1 MPFNGV
7 TGAYSPPSN
16 SWNPAVDNT
25 DISTTD
31 WAAILADLST
41 ALSTTITKDGQTTP
55 TANIPLGGYKITGL
69 GAATTAGDALSYGGA
84 VVLGASTITS
94 ASATALAVGANGTTN
109 PVFVVDDSTSSV
121 ATGIKIKGAA
131 ASAGVAL
138 SVLSSGTDEN
148 LTIDA
153 KGAGTITLGGAST
166 GAVIAAGVS
175 FLASQIVLPNN
186 KSLNTKLPGGATVNA
201 LFLNSSTE
209 WQIGDNSANGSFHFH
224 ANGGEISNINGSTGV
239 YTATSDARLATKMEA
254 QTDWRSVINSLW
266 VGDVRWNT
274 TGQHSLKMFAQD
286 LYAATPDHVGAF
298 KPEGDGT
305 MGIEQQFPGYLAL
318 WGVKDLYAEIAALR
332 SEIANLRAGV

>member
-1 MPFNGV
+1 MAYNGS
-7 TGAYSPPSN
+7 GQFSLPYSWVNDASN
-16 SWNPAVDNT
+16 GIAITASRMDTQFDNCVQGF
-25 DISTTD
+25 
-31 WAAILADLST
+31 DLVICRDGQS
-41 ALSTTITKDGQTTP
+41 TITGD
-55 TANIPLGGYKITGL
+55 IPWGGFRLTGL

-84 VVLGASTITS
+84 AVLAATVITS
-94 ASATALAVGANGTTN
+94 ASANALDVGPNGATN
-109 PVFVVDDSTSSV
+109 PVLQVDASTSSA
-121 ATGIKIKGAA
+121 ATGLKIKAA
-131 ASAGVAL
+131 AAAGGFAL

-153 KGAGTITLGGAST
+153 KGAGAITLGASST
-166 GAVIAAGVS
+166 GAVVAAGVN
-175 FLASQIVLPNN
+175 FLASQITLPNN

-201 LFLNSSTE
+201 ILLNSSTE

-239 YTATSDARLATKMEA
+239 YTATSDARLATKMDM

-298 KPEGDGT
+298 KPEGDGA

>member
-1 MPFNGV
+1 MSQFDGNGNFV
-7 TGAYSPPSN
+7 ISGTGLPYVANTTISSTVANTLNSN
-16 SWNPAVDNT
+16 
-25 DISTTD
+25 
-31 WAAILADLST
+31 LAT
-41 ALSTTITKDGQTTP
+41 GLSTTICRDGQSTIS
-55 TANIPLGGYKITGL
+55 ANIPWAGFKITGL

-84 VVLGASTITS
+84 AVLAATTITS
-94 ASATALAVGANGTTN
+94 ASATALAVGPNGTTN
-109 PVFVVDDSTSSV
+109 PTFLVDASTSSA
-121 ATGIKIKGAA
+121 ATGLKIKSAA
-131 ASAGVAL
+131 AAAGAAL

-153 KGAGTITLGGAST
+153 KGAGTVTLGGTST
-166 GAVIAAGVS
+166 GAVVAAGVN
-175 FLASQIVLPNN
+175 FLASQILLPNN

-201 LFLNSSTE
+201 IFLNSSTE

-239 YTATSDARLATKMEA
+239 YTATSDARLATKMDM

-298 KPEGDGT
+298 KPEGDGA